1 MTYYA
6 DHEQKVIDHPAE
18 HTDSPGMIL
27 GVWVLLVIG
36 AILNIGISF
45 AGLGDKAIFVHMMIS
60 LVQLCLVAWF
70 WMHLSRSDSLTW
82 LTALSAFF
90 FMIILFAMPFIDYLT
105 RHLGAL

>member
-18 HTDSPGMIL
+18 HTDSPAMIL
-27 GVWVLLVIG
+27 AVWLLLVVG

-45 AGLGDKAIFVHMMIS
+45 AGLGDKAIYVHMMIS
-60 LVQLCLVAWF
+60 LVQLCLVAYY
-70 WMHLSRSDSLTW
+70 WMHLQRSDSLTW

-90 FMIILFAMPFIDYLT
+90 FMIILFALPLSDYLT
-105 RHLGAL
+105 RHRGAL